1 MVWRSWMS
9 RVRFIMSFKGFTL
22 IEMLVAMFIVA
33 VAGLS
38 IQTSFSKLLDQQ
50 QMIKD
55 RNSASLITWNVALT
69 DFFEIK
75 SNDKVI
81 VTSTINNNKKWALER
96 DASPTLLGDV
106 IKKEVKVINKT
117 TGSDGV
123 SLVFYH

>member
-1 MVWRSWMS
+1 M
-9 RVRFIMSFKGFTL
+9 RFTMSFKGFTL

-55 RNSASLITWNVALT
+55 RNSASLISWNVALT

-75 SNDKVI
+75 SNDKEI
-81 VTSTINNNKKWALER
+81 VTSTIYNNKKWALQR

-106 IKKEVKVINKT
+106 IKKEVKVINKM